1 MLYYQTLP
9 RYKQKKYNKNNL
21 YRDFF
26 RMMYIPKPIHQ
37 KRKSRYTRYFYH
49 RLQFR
54 LFYGCLKTKYIKNSI
69 KLSKKKKNSIS
80 YFIYLMELRL
90 DVTLYRLNL
99 VSTIREAR
107 QLVLHGKVL
116 VNYLIIKNPSYVLK
130 INDLL
135 TFKKSLIYR
144 FKKKMY
150 LNIKEGNFI
159 VSSIPNYIEYS
170 FKHLK
175 FRFTYFNVMD
185 IPKVS
190 SLNRNAYSHLLG
202 LL

>member
-1 MLYYQTLP
+1 
-9 RYKQKKYNKNNL
+9 
-21 YRDFF
+21 
-26 RMMYIPKPIHQ
+26 MMYIPKPVYQ

-90 DVTLYRLNL
+90 DVIIYRLNL

-116 VNYLIIKNPSYVLK
+116 VNYLIIKNPSHVLN

-135 TFKKSLIYR
+135 TFKQSLIYR
-144 FKKKMY
+144 FKKRMY
-150 LNIKEGNFI
+150 LNIKEGNFV

-175 FRFTYFNVMD
+175 FKFTYFNVMD

>member
-1 MLYYQTLP
+1 
-9 RYKQKKYNKNNL
+9 
-21 YRDFF
+21 
-26 RMMYIPKPIHQ
+26 
-37 KRKSRYTRYFYH
+37 
-49 RLQFR
+49 
-54 LFYGCLKTKYIKNSI
+54 
-69 KLSKKKKNSIS
+69 
-80 YFIYLMELRL
+80 MELRL
-90 DVTLYRLNL
+90 DVIIYRLNL

-116 VNYLIIKNPSYVLK
+116 VNYLIIKNPSHVLN

-135 TFKKSLIYR
+135 TFKQSLIYR
-144 FKKKMY
+144 FKKRMY
-150 LNIKEGNFI
+150 LNIKEGNFV

-175 FRFTYFNVMD
+175 FKFTYFNVMD